1 MSAADLK
8 ETMRQMAL
16 DMGFQQ
22 VHFTRPDVSHYQ
34 AQHWSQIEA
43 GYHAD
48 MDWLER
54 NTDVRYHPESLH
66 PGTQTVILVR
76 LDYLMDRDAAVIASD
91 RGDIAQYAVGRDYH
105 KVMRRR
111 LTQLGHEIQTLLD
124 PIGFRAFVDS
134 APVLER
140 QLAEQSGMGW
150 IGKNTLLLNEQA
162 GSWFFLGELFLTCP
176 IEPDPPRTTQH
187 CGSCTSCLDTCPTDA
202 FVKEGVL
209 DAAKCISYLTIEN
222 AGPIPE
228 RYRKAIGNRI
238 YGCDEC
244 QWRCPFTKFAPLS
257 TEADFQ
263 PRAAIYQRPLDE
275 LWQWQ
280 EDQFLSRMEGSP
292 IRRIGYQSWLRNIA
306 VAMGNSGRK
315 DWVPLLAARRE
326 HTSALVQEHIDW
338 AIAQLNAS
346 CDPVT
351 VSPD

>member
-1 MSAADLK
+1 
-8 ETMRQMAL
+8 
-16 DMGFQQ
+16 
-22 VHFTRPDVSHYQ
+22 
-34 AQHWSQIEA
+34 
-43 GYHAD
+43 
-48 MDWLER
+48 
-54 NTDVRYHPESLH
+54 
-66 PGTQTVILVR
+66 
-76 LDYLMDRDAAVIASD
+76 
-91 RGDIAQYAVGRDYH
+91 
-105 KVMRRR
+105 
-111 LTQLGHEIQTLLD
+111 
-124 PIGFRAFVDS
+124 
-134 APVLER
+134 
-140 QLAEQSGMGW
+140 
-150 IGKNTLLLNEQA
+150 
-162 GSWFFLGELFLTCP
+162 
-176 IEPDPPRTTQH
+176 
-187 CGSCTSCLDTCPTDA
+187 LDTCPTDA